1 MNYLY
6 LTRDHFITL
15 SDPKNP
21 GIVTI
26 GWFVLAYSNYSWIF
40 GIFFSCLVYT
50 KSDVEWQFAWNGN
63 CRMGLLMRLEVGLAC
78 YLCRLH
84 VVSEFDGEKRSCRR
98 TLAERRERRRKSSQ
112 DSVSR
117 NASEGMYVM
126 SFQLTCF
133 CSSLKKKN
141 NQFCLALPFFLGN
154 SISIVGI
161 RWWLA
166 FFPKN
171 CQE

>member
-1 MNYLY
+1 
-6 LTRDHFITL
+6 
-15 SDPKNP
+15 
-21 GIVTI
+21 
-26 GWFVLAYSNYSWIF
+26 
-40 GIFFSCLVYT
+40 
-50 KSDVEWQFAWNGN
+50 
-63 CRMGLLMRLEVGLAC
+63 
-78 YLCRLH
+78 
-84 VVSEFDGEKRSCRR
+84 
-98 TLAERRERRRKSSQ
+98 LAERRERRRKSSQ

-133 CSSLKKKN
+133 CSSSKKKN